1 MTPVIVP
8 VYAAILAL
16 VFVAL
21 SLRVIRC
28 RRRDQIAVGH
38 GDSAELLRAARVQ
51 GNFAEYVPLALLLLA
66 WVETRGFPG
75 YLVHGLCLLLLAG
88 RVAHAFGMSQNPE
101 DFRFRVGGMVATFF
115 VLSGAA
121 LLLIGAAV
129 YPG

>member
-1 MTPVIVP
+1 VTPVIVP
-8 VYAAILAL
+8 VYAAVLAL
-16 VFVAL
+16 LFVAL

-51 GNFAEYVPLALLLLA
+51 GNFAEYAPLALLLLA

-75 YLVHGLCLLLLAG
+75 YVVHGLCLILVAG
-88 RVAHAFGMSQNPE
+88 RVAHAFGMSQSPE
-101 DFRFRVGGMVATFF
+101 DFRFRVGGMIAIFS

-121 LLLIGAAV
+121 LLLLGAAI